1 MIKIFYIIIAFISL
15 VLGIIG
21 VILPVLPT
29 TPFLLLTLY
38 AFSKSSEKFHVWFTD
53 TKLYHKYLKTF
64 VEQKAMTRKQKWQLM
79 IFVDIILL
87 SSFLLVES
95 IPLKILIILVD
106 VIKYAY
112 FFTKVKTITTRS

>member
-106 VIKYAY
+106 VIKYIY